1 MSPTATRS
9 VTSGRS
15 QCWKLHFANTT
26 PITCLNEGLDWMSGN
41 MYLLTVFIRYGLTVQ
56 ILVQLVLFFESMLQ

>member
-1 MSPTATRS
+1 
-9 VTSGRS
+9 
-15 QCWKLHFANTT
+15 
-26 PITCLNEGLDWMSGN
+26 MSGN